1 MMASTR
7 FLIPLGIF
15 IAVAAFLFKGLSL
28 NPKEVPSPLIGKAA
42 PEFSLPMLNNFETR
56 FANSDMTGK
65 VWLLNVFA
73 SWCGPC
79 LDEHPVIVNFARSDT
94 APVLGFNY
102 KDRPQAAAQWLDRH
116 GDPYSQVVV
125 DLDGRIGLDYGVYG
139 VPETFLIDR
148 AGIIRYKKI
157 GPLTQADVVE
167 DILPLI
173 EELNR

>member
-7 FLIPLGIF
+7 FLIPLVIF

>member
-1 MMASTR
+1 MHSRRHSST
-7 FLIPLGIF
+7 
-15 IAVAAFLFKGLSL
+15 A
-28 NPKEVPSPLIGKAA
+28 PSGAGECLVGKAY
-42 PEFSLPMLNNFETR
+42 
-56 FANSDMTGK
+56 
-65 VWLLNVFA
+65 
-73 SWCGPC
+73 SWPGRAR
-79 LDEHPVIVNFARSDT
+79 LESARSDT

>member
-1 MMASTR
+1 MTR

-15 IAVAAFLFKGLSL
+15 IGVAAFLFKGLSL
-28 NPKEVPSPLIGKAA
+28 DPKEVPSPLIGKAA
-42 PEFSLPMLNNFETR
+42 PDFSLPLLNNSETR
-56 FANSDMTGK
+56 FANSDMVGK

-79 LDEHPVIVNFARSDT
+79 LDEHPIIVNFARSNT
-94 APVLGFNY
+94 VPVLGFNY

-116 GDPYSQVVV
+116 GDPYSQVVL
-125 DLDGRIGLDYGVYG
+125 DIDGRIGLDYGVYG

-148 AGIIRYKKI
+148 EGFIRYKKI
-157 GPLTQADVVE
+157 GPLTQLDVSE

-173 EELNR
+173 EELSR

>member
-1 MMASTR
+1 
-7 FLIPLGIF
+7 
-15 IAVAAFLFKGLSL
+15 LFKGLSL

>member
-28 NPKEVPSPLIGKAA
+28 TPKEVPSPLIGKAA

>member
-28 NPKEVPSPLIGKAA
+28 NPKEVPSPLIGRAA

>member
-125 DLDGRIGLDYGVYG
+125 DIDGRIGLDYGVYG

>member
-15 IAVAAFLFKGLSL
+15 IAVTAFLFKGLSL

>member
-1 MMASTR
+1 MMAGTR

-15 IAVAAFLFKGLSL
+15 IGVAAFLFKGLSL
-28 NPKEVPSPLIGKAA
+28 DPKEVPSPLIGKAA
-42 PEFSLPMLNNFETR
+42 PDFALPLLNNSETR
-56 FANSDMTGK
+56 FANSDMVGK

-79 LDEHPVIVNFARSDT
+79 LDEHPIIVNFARSNT
-94 APVLGFNY
+94 VPVLGFNY

-116 GDPYSQVVV
+116 GDPYSQVVL
-125 DLDGRIGLDYGVYG
+125 DIDGRIGLDYGVYG

-148 AGIIRYKKI
+148 EGFIRYKKI
-157 GPLTQADVVE
+157 GPLTQLDVSE

-173 EELNR
+173 EELSR

>member
-28 NPKEVPSPLIGKAA
+28 NPKEVPSPLIGKET
-42 PEFSLPMLNNFETR
+42 PEFSLPILNEFDTR
-56 FANSDMTGK
+56 FTNGDMLGK
-65 VWLLNVFA
+65 VWMLNVFA

-79 LDEHPVIVNFARSDT
+79 LDEHPIIVNFARST
-94 APVLGFNY
+94 TVPVLGFNY
-102 KDRPQAAAQWLDRH
+102 KDRPQAATQWLDRH
-116 GDPYSQVVV
+116 GDPYERVVV

-148 AGIIRYKKI
+148 DGIIRYKKI
-157 GPLTQADVVE
+157 GPLTRVDVSE

-173 EELNR
+173 EELSQ

>member
-1 MMASTR
+1 MMAATR

-15 IAVAAFLFKGLSL
+15 FGVAAFLFKGLSL
-28 NPKEVPSPLIGKAA
+28 DPKEVPSPLIGKVA
-42 PEFSLPMLNNFETR
+42 PDFALPLLNNSETR
-56 FANSDMTGK
+56 FANSDMVGK

-79 LDEHPVIVNFARSDT
+79 LDEHPIIVNFARSNT
-94 APVLGFNY
+94 VPVLGFNY

-116 GDPYSQVVV
+116 GDPYSQVVL
-125 DLDGRIGLDYGVYG
+125 DIDGRIGLDYGVYG

-148 AGIIRYKKI
+148 EGFIRYKKI
-157 GPLTQADVVE
+157 GPLTQLDISE

-173 EELNR
+173 EELSR

>member
-1 MMASTR
+1 
-7 FLIPLGIF
+7 
-15 IAVAAFLFKGLSL
+15 
-28 NPKEVPSPLIGKAA
+28 
-42 PEFSLPMLNNFETR
+42 MLNNFETR

>member
-56 FANSDMTGK
+56 FANSDMSGK

-79 LDEHPVIVNFARSDT
+79 LDEHPVIVNFARSDM
-94 APVLGFNY
+94 APILGFNY

-125 DLDGRIGLDYGVYG
+125 DIDGRIGLDYGVYG

>member
-173 EELNR
+173 EELSR

>member
-1 MMASTR
+1 
-7 FLIPLGIF
+7 LIPLGIF

>member
-173 EELNR
+173 EELNG

>member
-56 FANSDMTGK
+56 FANSDMSGK

-94 APVLGFNY
+94 APILGFNY

-125 DLDGRIGLDYGVYG
+125 DIDGRIGLDYGVYG

>member
-7 FLIPLGIF
+7 FLIPLGVF

>member
-42 PEFSLPMLNNFETR
+42 PEFSLTMLNNFETR

>member
-102 KDRPQAAAQWLDRH
+102 KDRPQAAAQWLNRH

>member
-56 FANSDMTGK
+56 FANSDMSGK

-94 APVLGFNY
+94 APILGFNY
-102 KDRPQAAAQWLDRH
+102 KDRPEAAAQWLDRH

-125 DLDGRIGLDYGVYG
+125 DIDGRIGLDYGVYG

>member
-73 SWCGPC
+73 SWC
-79 LDEHPVIVNFARSDT
+79 
-94 APVLGFNY
+94 
-102 KDRPQAAAQWLDRH
+102 
-116 GDPYSQVVV
+116 
-125 DLDGRIGLDYGVYG
+125 
-139 VPETFLIDR
+139 
-148 AGIIRYKKI
+148 
-157 GPLTQADVVE
+157 
-167 DILPLI
+167 
-173 EELNR
+173 